1 VLASG
6 LSGESFCSIRT
17 GGRFHVPSVA
27 STAMTQPVSRP
38 PSAPEAAPG
47 SEEPTTEFVAHGPG
61 TQPPPHSSIDQEIA
75 RSERASAALAA
86 TRALARAAFTDSQ
99 LAADDAAAAAGEDA
113 AQDAIDTEWVRT
125 EYVALEHTLPPDD
138 EARRD
143 GPPRHLAG
151 GSFNPGI
158 AAPQGRS
165 YPGASMADA
174 SLKTRSG
181 AQAQFH
187 HEARHAPRAEAL
199 PATGHP
205 ARRVVTPAQAAAP
218 SRPHAA
224 ARAPRRDGLRFMLA
238 AGLGAVVVLAGGGLA
253 WRAGLLSHDAA
264 PAPVTAAATPTPAAV
279 AAQAEAAR
287 VLSPTAPQEIT
298 VTPAAGPAPPPT
310 SADVDAV
317 LSAAARAAAVP
328 AAPALGPAAATRPQH
343 DAAPLP
349 ASASTPAVHGKADV
363 AAAIANAQAKADRFL
378 SSGRGADA
386 AAPAA
391 TEGKQAP

>member
-1 VLASG
+1 
-6 LSGESFCSIRT
+6 
-17 GGRFHVPSVA
+17 
-27 STAMTQPVSRP
+27 MTQPVSRP

-47 SEEPTTEFVAHGPG
+47 AEEPTTEFVAHDAGS
-61 TQPPPHSSIDQEIA
+61 QQAPPSSIEQEIA

-125 EYVALEHTLPPDD
+125 EYVAFEHTLPPDD

-143 GPPRHLAG
+143 GPPRHPVG

-158 AAPQGRS
+158 ASQRGRS

-181 AQAQFH
+181 AQGQFH
-187 HEARHAPRAEAL
+187 HEARHAPRAEA
-199 PATGHP
+199 PPVATGHP
-205 ARRVVTPAQAAAP
+205 ARPVVTPAQGAAP

-224 ARAPRRDGLRFMLA
+224 PRAPRRDGLRFLLA
-238 AGLGAVVVLAGGGLA
+238 AGLGGVVVLAGGGLA
-253 WRAGLLSHDAA
+253 WRAGLLSHAA
-264 PAPVTAAATPTPAAV
+264 APVTATAPAPGPAVPVPTAAAV
-279 AAQAEAAR
+279 AAQAEATR
-287 VLSPTAPQEIT
+287 ILSPAAPQEIT
-298 VTPAAGPAPPPT
+298 VTPAAGPTPPRT
-310 SADVDAV
+310 SADVDAALAV
-317 LSAAARAAAVP
+317 AARSAAVHP
-328 AAPALGPAAATRPQH
+328 AGPEPVARPQH
-343 DAAPLP
+343 AAPVP
-349 ASASTPAVHGKADV
+349 ASAATPAVRGKADV
-363 AAAIANAQAKADRFL
+363 AAAIAHAQAKADRFL
-378 SSGRGADA
+378 SSGSGDA

>member
-1 VLASG
+1 
-6 LSGESFCSIRT
+6 
-17 GGRFHVPSVA
+17 
-27 STAMTQPVSRP
+27 MTQPVSRP

-47 SEEPTTEFVAHGPG
+47 SDEPITEFVAHDTGS
-61 TQPPPHSSIDQEIA
+61 QPPPQSSIEQEIA

-143 GPPRHLAG
+143 GPPRQLVG

-158 AAPQGRS
+158 ASQQGRT

-174 SLKTRSG
+174 SLKTRTG

-205 ARRVVTPAQAAAP
+205 ARPVVTPAQAAAP
-218 SRPHAA
+218 SRPHAV
-224 ARAPRRDGLRFMLA
+224 ARAPRRDGLRFLLA
-238 AGLGAVVVLAGGGLA
+238 AGLGGVVVLAGGGLA

-264 PAPVTAAATPTPAAV
+264 PAPVTAATTPTPAAV

-287 VLSPTAPQEIT
+287 VLSPVAPQEIT
-298 VTPAAGPAPPPT
+298 VTPAAGPTPPPT

-317 LSAAARAAAVP
+317 LSAAARAAAAPAASVP
-328 AAPALGPAAATRPQH
+328 AAGPAPATRPQR

-349 ASASTPAVHGKADV
+349 ASAAMPAVHGKADV

-378 SSGRGADA
+378 SSGRGAEA